1 MKNLKKLI
9 IITGPSGVGKGT
21 VVKELLD
28 RNKDIWLSISATTR
42 NPRIG
47 EKDGENYYFLSDEK
61 FKDMIDKK
69 EFLEWAKFAG
79 NYYGTPL
86 STVNEKIEKGFIVLL
101 EIEVEGA
108 KQIKEKF
115 PEALS
120 IFLLPPSKAELE
132 KRIRNRGTEKEESID
147 RRLSRADY
155 EIASSDEFDFVL
167 TNHDVDESVKEV
179 FKIIKYGKFFLK
191 SQLIG

>member
-47 EKDGENYYFLSDEK
+47 EKDGENYYFISDEK

-69 EFLEWAKFAG
+69 EFLEWAQFAG

-115 PEALS
+115 PESLS
-120 IFLLPPSKAELE
+120 IFLLPPSKEELE
-132 KRIRNRGTEKEESID
+132 KRIRNRGTEKEEAID
-147 RRLSRADY
+147 RRLSRANY

-167 TNHDVDESVKEV
+167 TNHDVDETVKGV
-179 FKIIKYGKFFLK
+179 FKIIK
-191 SQLIG
+191 S

>member
-42 NPRIG
+42 NPRVG
-47 EKDGENYYFLSDEK
+47 EKDGLNYYFISEER

-69 EFLEWAKFAG
+69 EFLEWAQFAG

-115 PEALS
+115 PESLS
-120 IFLLPPSKAELE
+120 IFLLPPSKEELE
-132 KRIRNRGTEKEESID
+132 KRIRNRGTEKEEAID
-147 RRLSRADY
+147 RRLSRANY

-167 TNHDVDESVKEV
+167 TNHDVDETVKEV
-179 FKIIKYGKFFLK
+179 FKIIK
-191 SQLIG
+191 S

>member
-21 VVKELLD
+21 IVKELLD

-47 EKDGENYYFLSDEK
+47 EKDGENYYFISDER

-69 EFLEWAKFAG
+69 ELLEWAQFAG

-86 STVNEKIEKGFIVLL
+86 SSVNEKIEKGFIVLL

-115 PEALS
+115 PESLS
-120 IFLLPPSKAELE
+120 IFLLPPSKEELE
-132 KRIRNRGTEKEESID
+132 KRIRNRGTEKEEAID
-147 RRLSRADY
+147 RRLSRANY
-155 EIASSDEFDFVL
+155 EIASSNQFDFVL
-167 TNHDVDESVKEV
+167 TNHDVDETVKEV
-179 FKIIKYGKFFLK
+179 FKIIK
-191 SQLIG
+191 S